1 MAEPSDPGELGARL
15 PQGIANPRGSTIALI
30 AGQNVR
36 KHSDAFEESVPVWVF
51 EEMVSCLL
59 VGWGRRWWPR

>member
-1 MAEPSDPGELGARL
+1 M
-15 PQGIANPRGSTIALI
+15 I

-59 VGWGRRWWPR
+59 VGGGDGGRGDAIGVTSEDGTQHPR